1 MQVGTV
7 GMPLDLAA
15 SRDFEA
21 LFAQMRAAGQTLFM
35 PMSLYEAHPVPQGT
49 DLDAAFF
56 PPPYGTAD
64 SSLYEAMRAYGIKM
78 VVPASLIYPLGQAL
92 PGPQN
97 DPLVALIEAAG
108 IDLVAAVYSY
118 DEPILNGVPESAL
131 KAVYQH
137 VKAIS
142 PDLPVIQVNAPPEHV
157 QHIAPYLSAMMSGA
171 RWADQIGFSI
181 YDSGLE
187 GAGFV
192 TPYSAGATVDAA
204 TALADYMRW
213 LEFVMPEKSKIG
225 ILQGFGL
232 ADLFSD
238 SALAAFDPAIVA
250 AAQAPGIVEMS
261 EAVRALPGVDTLM
274 WFGPSYLDSSL
285 GRAWQ
290 DILAISAG
298 IETATRA
305 GVGALGDRD
314 SAANVVS
321 EAAVAGAQVGIVL
334 SLDRNHGE
342 APVFGVDDQRFSVLN
357 DGTIVLAGNGL
368 LDFERE
374 TEVELTAWSRLA
386 DGRIATQDFVIAVA
400 DAVDQ
405 VRGTS
410 FDEELVGGE
419 TADDVAGLDGAD
431 WLWARGGD
439 DLLDGGGG
447 NDVLLGEAGADTI
460 TGGGGA
466 DALLGGT
473 GDDRLTSGADADMFV
488 FRPGEGHDIVTDFTA
503 GMDKIVL
510 VGRVAPGLAASGT
523 DALVL
528 FGGTEILL
536 QGVNP
541 STLTLEDFHFLD
553 SL

>member
-7 GMPLDLAA
+7 GMPFDLAA
-15 SRDFEA
+15 SRDFET
-21 LFAQMRAAGQTLFM
+21 LFAQMQAAGQTLFM
-35 PMSLYEAHPVPQGT
+35 PMSLYEAHPAPQGT
-49 DLDAAFF
+49 GLEAAFF

-64 SSLYEAMRAYGIKM
+64 PGLYAAMRAHGIKM

-92 PGPQN
+92 PAPQN
-97 DPLVALIEAAG
+97 DPLVALIQAAG
-108 IDLVAAVYSY
+108 IDLVAGVYSY
-118 DEPILNGVPESAL
+118 DEPVLNGVPESAL

-157 QHIAPYLSAMMSGA
+157 QHIAPYLSAMMSGT
-171 RWADQIGFSI
+171 RWADQVGFSI
-181 YDSGLE
+181 YDSGLA

-204 TALADYMRW
+204 TALGHYMQW
-213 LEFVMPEKSKIG
+213 LDFVMPGKSKIG

-238 SALAAFDPAIVA
+238 SALAEFDPAVVA
-250 AAQAPGIVEMS
+250 AAQAPGIVAMS

-285 GRAWQ
+285 ERAWQ
-290 DILAISAG
+290 DILAVSAS

-305 GVGALGDRD
+305 GVGTLGDRN

-321 EAAVAGAQVGIVL
+321 EAAGAGTSVGIVL
-334 SLDRNHGE
+334 RLDRDHGE
-342 APVFGVDDQRFSVLN
+342 APVFGVDDPRFSVLN
-357 DGTIVLAGNGL
+357 DGTIVLAADGL

-374 TEVELTAWSRLA
+374 TEVELTAWARLA
-386 DGRIATQDFVIAVA
+386 DGRIATKDFVIAVA

-405 VRGTS
+405 VRGTNL
-410 FDEELVGGE
+410 DEELVGGE
-419 TADDVAGLDGAD
+419 TADDMAGLDGAD
-431 WLWARGGD
+431 WLWGRGGD
-439 DLLDGGGG
+439 DRLDGGGG
-447 NDVLLGEAGADTI
+447 DDVLLGEAGADTL
-460 TGGGGA
+460 TGAGGA

-473 GDDRLTSGADADMFV
+473 GNDRLTGGAGADMFV
-488 FRPGEGHDIVTDFTA
+488 FRPGEGHDVVTDFVA
-503 GMDKIVL
+503 GTDKIVL
-510 VGRVAPGLAASGT
+510 VGRVAPSLAASGT
-523 DALVL
+523 EALVL

-536 QGVNP
+536 QGVHP